1 MEVMG
6 VGSAILPRLCATSEI
21 HRPNELQVCE
31 LRKMRIISQPNLIW
45 RNKSS
50 SRVFFRELSQYIR
63 TIMKTKLSDVVS
75 VIDQ

>member
-1 MEVMG
+1 M
-6 VGSAILPRLCATSEI
+6 GSAFLPGLYIHSEI

-31 LRKMRIISQPNLIW
+31 LRNMRIIRQHNLIW
-45 RNKSS
+45 RNTSS